1 MIVINRNGLT
11 EAQRQKVMQPYAE
24 SAGNPIDFKAA
35 AKEADTFFSES
46 PDILKDIGEL
56 LNTAS

>member
-11 EAQRQKVMQPYAE
+11 EAQRQKVMQLNAG
-24 SAGNPIDFKAA
+24 SADKPIDFKAA
-35 AKEADTFFSES
+35 AKEAGTFFSEN
-46 PDILKDIGEL
+46 PDILNDIGEI

>member
-11 EAQRQKVMQPYAE
+11 EAQRQKVMQLN
-24 SAGNPIDFKAA
+24 AGIAGKPIDFKAA
-35 AKEADTFFSES
+35 AKEADTFFSEN
-46 PDILKDIGEL
+46 PDILTDIGEI